1 MKAYSNNFLFFLLFL
16 TISAFTLPSKSNYN
30 TDSWSIYLDEQVI
43 LASWK
48 KNKMGELKSIDSK
61 KYASAKLLKVNR
73 FLCGHSI
80 ELTTSII
87 TIKTE
92 DEQTVLKSSKTNESM
107 GFSGEMN
114 MNELFA
120 APLFKKG
127 IPLKV
132 YFTILNQKGEII
144 QTYLM
149 GKVLFK
155 ADR

>member
-1 MKAYSNNFLFFLLFL
+1 MFIILGC
-16 TISAFTLPSKSNYN
+16 AFTFPSKSNYN
-30 TDSWSIYLDEQVI
+30 ANSWSIYLDEQVI

-48 KNKMGELKSIDSK
+48 KNKMGDLKSIDSK
-61 KYASAKLLKVNR
+61 KYTSAKWLKVNR
-73 FLCGHSI
+73 YLCGQSI
-80 ELTTSII
+80 ERTTSII

-92 DEQTVLKSSKTNESM
+92 DEQTVLKSSKTTESK

-114 MNELFA
+114 MSELFV

-127 IPLKV
+127 VPLKV
-132 YFTILNQKGEII
+132 YFTILNQEGEII

-155 ADR
+155 A

>member
-1 MKAYSNNFLFFLLFL
+1 MRFLKLF
-16 TISAFTLPSKSNYN
+16 IYCMFIVVGCAFTFPSKSYYN
-30 TDSWSIYLDEQVI
+30 TDSWSIYLDEQVL
-43 LASWK
+43 LASWNN
-48 KNKMGELKSIDSK
+48 NKMGDLKSIESK
-61 KYASAKLLKVNR
+61 KYTSAKVLKVNR
-73 FLCGHSI
+73 YLCGQSI
-80 ELTTSII
+80 ELNTTII

-92 DEQTVLKSSKTNESM
+92 DEQTVLKSSKTAESM

-114 MNELFA
+114 MNELFV

-155 ADR
+155 A